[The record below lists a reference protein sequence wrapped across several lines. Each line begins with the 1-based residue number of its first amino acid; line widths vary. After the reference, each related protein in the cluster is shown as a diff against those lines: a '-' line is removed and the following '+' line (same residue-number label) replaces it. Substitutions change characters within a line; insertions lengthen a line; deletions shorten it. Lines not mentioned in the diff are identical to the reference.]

1 MEKELDV
8 QRNFWRKYRVP
19 ILIFVVISVVGY
31 IGTYLIFRG
40 DGFIPVG
47 KDLTKSDW
55 LSFLGA
61 YLSFVGTAIVS
72 LIALFQSSYYNKSEN
87 ERRHREHRR
96 CIQPNFSINIKGIN
110 KHIAGT
116 AEIFNLSDSSSFPKH
131 NNIELSF
138 ENVNNYP
145 INHVIIFEKYICSL
159 LKSNEIKNLQCA
171 YYDTDDA
178 RKWAKHLIVLN
189 DEYERNEQGIPMWFN
204 ICYED
209 IDGQAMYQTSE
220 LKSFDNTFY
229 YSLEGIHKS

>member
-31 IGTYLIFRG
+31 VGTYLIFRG

-72 LIALFQSSYYNKSEN
+72 LIALCQSSYYNKSEN

-116 AEIFNLSDSSSFPKH
+116 AEIFNPSDSSSFPKH
-131 NNIELSF
+131 NNVELSF

-145 INHVIIFEKYICSL
+145 INHVIILSKAL
-159 LKSNEIKNLQCA
+159 
-171 YYDTDDA
+171 
-178 RKWAKHLIVLN
+178 
-189 DEYERNEQGIPMWFN
+189 
-204 ICYED
+204 
-209 IDGQAMYQTSE
+209 
-220 LKSFDNTFY
+220 
-229 YSLEGIHKS
+229 